1 MNIELE
7 EVLSHEA
14 FRRAGPVIRAGAAF
28 VPGRQVRWVHS
39 SEVMDIAPL
48 LSGGELLLTGGV
60 ELAAASAKQRRQYIR
75 DLAARSIA
83 ALGIESGGPLKTI
96 PADLIQ
102 TAEAYELPLIELRK
116 VAPFVQIAQSINSL
130 LVTRSVDLLRQADV
144 LSQNLAAELANGGG
158 LKELLQLLAR
168 QIPADVTVLDGA
180 GTVIEQAM
188 APAAAETRSEGDLP
202 PLEFDISQRGTV
214 TASLRLCPKRDG
226 DSSWAQVVGDRA
238 ASILALAL
246 HGRHAPDL
254 VDVAGKELVRS
265 ILGGV
270 QGQRLR
276 QLCRTAGMDPDDQ
289 FVVVLGRP
297 LGAGCRWA
305 GVERLVRKHQT
316 KAIVYV
322 QQQEMVAVAALP
334 AKRSRARR
342 ATLLSELKAG
352 VVDQPQVLVVG
363 PVSAGIADAA
373 RSLAE
378 TRLTFDLAP
387 AGTGPGSVIDADA
400 FVIER
405 LASQASGDE
414 AIHHVVDELLG
425 GLIAHDDARRSRLLE
440 TLDEWL
446 ASGCNTAETARV
458 MHLERQSLYNRLEKI
473 FELIGGDPRGTD
485 RLAGLHLAAR
495 LGRYL
500 RSS

>member
-1 MNIELE
+1 MNFELG
-7 EVLSHEA
+7 EVLNNEE
-14 FRRAGPVIRAGAAF
+14 FRKAGPVVRAGAAF

-60 ELAAASAKQRRQYIR
+60 ELAAASAEQRRQYVHE
-75 DLAARSIA
+75 LAARKIA

-96 PADLIQ
+96 PADLIK
-102 TAEAYELPLIELRK
+102 AANSERLPLIELRK

-130 LVTRSVDLLRQADV
+130 LVIRSVDLLRQADV
-144 LSQNLAAELANGGG
+144 LSQGLAAELANGGG

-168 QIPADVTVLDGA
+168 RIPAGVTVLDGS
-180 GTVIEQAM
+180 GTVIEQAPG
-188 APAAAETRSEGDLP
+188 PATAEHAAEGDVP
-202 PLEFDISQRGTV
+202 ALEFDISQRGTV
-214 TASLRLCPKRDG
+214 TASLRLSPRSEADR
-226 DSSWAQVVGDRA
+226 SWAQVVGDRA

-246 HGRHAPDL
+246 HERHAPDL

-265 ILGGV
+265 ILADV
-270 QGQRLR
+270 DGQRLR
-276 QLCRTAGMDPDDQ
+276 QLCRTAGMDPDSQ
-289 FVVVLGRP
+289 LVVVLGRP

-305 GVERLVRKHQT
+305 GVERLVRKYRT

-322 QQQEMVAVAALP
+322 QQHEMVAVAALP
-334 AKRSRARR
+334 EKGARARR

-352 VVDQPQVLVVG
+352 LAGQPQVLVVG
-363 PVSAGIADAA
+363 PVAAGISDAA

-378 TRLTFDLAP
+378 ARLTFDLAP
-387 AGTGPGSVIDADA
+387 AASGPGSVVDADA

-405 LASQASGDE
+405 LASQASGGE

-425 GLIAHDDARRSRLLE
+425 GLLAHDDARRSRLLE
-440 TLDEWL
+440 TFDAWL
-446 ASGCNTAETARV
+446 ASGCNTAETARM

-473 FELIGGDPRGTD
+473 FELVGGDPRGTD

-495 LGRYL
+495 IGRYT
-500 RSS
+500 RSA